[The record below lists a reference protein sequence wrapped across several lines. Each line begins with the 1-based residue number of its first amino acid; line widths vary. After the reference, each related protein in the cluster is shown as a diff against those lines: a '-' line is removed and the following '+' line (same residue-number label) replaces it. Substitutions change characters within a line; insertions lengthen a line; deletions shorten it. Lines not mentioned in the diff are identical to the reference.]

1 MQINYQYQGKWHV
14 KSMEKAVVV
23 VGRPND
29 RTEVDI
35 DLSPDTT
42 VSREH
47 AKLWLE
53 NGSCWIEDLNSR
65 YGTTINGTPI
75 KKGAH
80 ELAEG
85 DEIRIGETTLR
96 MSAT

>member
-14 KSMEKAVVV
+14 KSLEKADIV

-29 RTEVDI
+29 RSEVDI

-42 VSREH
+42 VSRVH

-53 NGSCWIEDLNSR
+53 NGTCWIEDLNSR
-65 YGTTINGTPI
+65 YGTTINGKAI
-75 KKGAH
+75 SGRH
-80 ELAEG
+80 ELTEG

>member
-14 KSMEKAVVV
+14 KSLDKAAIV

-29 RTEVDI
+29 RSEVDI
-35 DLSPDTT
+35 DLSPDTA
-42 VSREH
+42 VSRVH

-53 NGSCWIEDLNSR
+53 NGACWIEDLNSR
-65 YGTTINGTPI
+65 HGTTVNGTAI
-75 KKGAH
+75 KGRH
-80 ELAEG
+80 ELTEG